1 MQKACGGVTTR
12 KGPSQTQEQSL
23 KATLKTSGDGVGVR
37 RNLANIF
44 WALKN
49 ENPRQPVSS
58 LNRVEEEST
67 AWTQNC
73 LPNYK
78 HECQTALQLPGQQ
91 EYRGSQAMKEQ
102 GSEGTAELVI
112 AK

>member
-23 KATLKTSGDGVGVR
+23 KATLKNSGNDVGVG

-44 WALKN
+44 WALNN

-58 LNRVEEEST
+58 VNKVEEEST
-67 AWTQNC
+67 SWAQNC
-73 LPNYK
+73 LPNFK

-91 EYRGSQAMKEQ
+91 E
-102 GSEGTAELVI
+102 
-112 AK
+112 